1 MVEVLGAGGGVVG
14 VVVISGT
21 VVVKPL
27 SKASDSGSVYNKVSN
42 STSVKHLYT
51 CLTYPRLRCR
61 CRRRR
66 YIASTA
72 TTSSLL
78 LSLLIYWWLWLLGR
92 NGGRCRCGLR
102 RWIFAIKVASIDTSI
117 KTT

>member
-42 STSVKHLYT
+42 STSVKHL
-51 CLTYPRLRCR
+51 
-61 CRRRR
+61 
-66 YIASTA
+66 
-72 TTSSLL
+72 
-78 LSLLIYWWLWLLGR
+78 
-92 NGGRCRCGLR
+92 
-102 RWIFAIKVASIDTSI
+102 
-117 KTT
+117 